1 MCCMGAGM
9 LLRSVESNFICASL
23 LPVLLCPPHSDYSM
37 KKIIINHFH
46 IHGDYIAF
54 VGNERSQGSLNA
66 AAVQPNDE
74 PAAPDGEVA
83 AKDILPIPP
92 EEDIPFFKYIHPS
105 ITTDEDKR
113 QVHCEVQNL
122 VLRFSMADICRY
134 LRQMCKEHR
143 VYLNVKPEA
152 MFVELHRLGMP
163 DETHTGFSYK
173 NFMNYFNIND

>member
-1 MCCMGAGM
+1 MSLLLMCCMGAGM
-9 LLRSVESNFICASL
+9 LLRSVESYFICASL

-92 EEDIPFFKYIHPS
+92 ESNYTAVRKYIEERKRF
-105 ITTDEDKR
+105 DEEFRAFVAEKSRVALCKR
-113 QVHCEVQNL
+113 LSDEFGWTVDH
-122 VLRFSMADICRY
+122 Y
-134 LRQMCKEHR
+134 T
-143 VYLNVKPEA
+143 
-152 MFVELHRLGMP
+152 LGR
-163 DETHTGFSYK
+163 
-173 NFMNYFNIND
+173 NINRNRK

>member
-9 LLRSVESNFICASL
+9 LLRSVESYFICASL

-46 IHGDYIAF
+46 IHGDYITF
-54 VGNERSQGSLNA
+54 VGNERSQGSLND

-92 EEDIPFFKYIHPS
+92 EGNYTAVRKYIEERVQF
-105 ITTDEDKR
+105 DEEFRAFVAEKSRVALCKR
-113 QVHCEVQNL
+113 LSDEFGWTVDNY
-122 VLRFSMADICRY
+122 A
-134 LRQMCKEHR
+134 
-143 VYLNVKPEA
+143 
-152 MFVELHRLGMP
+152 LGR
-163 DETHTGFSYK
+163 
-173 NFMNYFNIND
+173 NINRNRR